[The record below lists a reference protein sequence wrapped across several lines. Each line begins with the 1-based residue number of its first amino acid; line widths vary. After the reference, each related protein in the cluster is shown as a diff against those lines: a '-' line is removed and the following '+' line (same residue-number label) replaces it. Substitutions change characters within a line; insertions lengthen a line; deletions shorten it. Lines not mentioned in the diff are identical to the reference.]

1 MSKGVTGR
9 VRPCEVRGCEQM
21 HEWVSLWVG
30 VGEEACDRGRE
41 CDWLGM
47 CEDEEGSVR
56 GRTSV

>member
-1 MSKGVTGR
+1 M
-9 VRPCEVRGCEQM
+9 RGCEQM

-47 CEDEEGSVR
+47 CEGEEGSVR
-56 GRTSV
+56 GRASV